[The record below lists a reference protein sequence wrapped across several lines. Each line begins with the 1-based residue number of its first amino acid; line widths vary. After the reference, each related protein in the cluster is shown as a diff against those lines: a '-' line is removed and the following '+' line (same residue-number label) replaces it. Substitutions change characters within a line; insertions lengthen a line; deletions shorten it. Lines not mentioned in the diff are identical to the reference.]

1 MVFWCYA
8 LILVVDCL
16 NHIAKKPLGWKTSM
30 EALNGDTADISPF
43 RFKFWQPVKFMV
55 NAQFPDSKWMMG
67 RFVGIAWD
75 TGDLFTFRVW
85 SEPEGRWQDG
95 SEYTRNVVRP
105 RSEDEI
111 PQDQSQDPDI
121 DKFRLQR
128 KVRTRK
134 RRRGNK
140 DAFELRDVPEVK
152 QSPTNSSEDVMM
164 EYNVDPT
171 SNPVDS
177 AKTGEESMDSGEN
190 ETGTTSGK
198 TLQHIQ
204 QPHPPHNKISSQTDT
219 TTDPEELISED
230 PIEMI
235 DEVNDHFSRPDE
247 MDGIGGSFVKDI
259 VGHDWKLGLLTF
271 KVEWSDN
278 STSWESLK
286 EMKEDYPRITDQYI
300 VGNKVSRSNRG
311 VDRVLQW
318 AKKVVRDLDR
328 AVRRITRLY
337 DLYLDDHDE
346 VKMIRRTQKNA
357 KKKRV
362 SKAPIYKYGIE
373 LPRDANHSKLLDEK
387 NGNRL
392 WGEANDK

>member
-1 MVFWCYA
+1 
-8 LILVVDCL
+8 
-16 NHIAKKPLGWKTSM
+16 
-30 EALNGDTADISPF
+30 
-43 RFKFWQPVKFMV
+43 
-55 NAQFPDSKWMMG
+55 
-67 RFVGIAWD
+67 
-75 TGDLFTFRVW
+75 
-85 SEPEGRWQDG
+85 
-95 SEYTRNVVRP
+95 
-105 RSEDEI
+105 
-111 PQDQSQDPDI
+111 
-121 DKFRLQR
+121 
-128 KVRTRK
+128 
-134 RRRGNK
+134 
-140 DAFELRDVPEVK
+140 
-152 QSPTNSSEDVMM
+152 MM
-164 EYNVDPT
+164 EYDVDPT

-219 TTDPEELISED
+219 ATDPEELISED

-300 VGNKVSRSNRG
+300 VRNKVSRSNRG

-346 VKMIRRTQKNA
+346 VKMIRRTHKNA

-373 LPRDANHSKLLDEK
+373 VPRDANHSKLLDEK

-392 WGEANDK
+392 WGEANDKEVKALLDLDCFDFYPEAYHKSLELHCIWFMMSSKT